1 MAGMIPRADMLVA
14 QGAIGVRDVDT
25 MERQA
30 RESIGQ
36 QIAAMDV
43 SELVLRAQLN
53 DTGRS
58 KLTMVDVAFL
68 VQRQI
73 EKAVCPDL

>member
-1 MAGMIPRADMLVA
+1 MAGMIPRADRLAA
-14 QGAIGVRDVDT
+14 QGAIGVDDVAA

-36 QIAAMDV
+36 QIGAMDI
-43 SELVLRAQLN
+43 SEIALKAQVASGRKATIVDMALVI
-53 DTGRS
+53 
-58 KLTMVDVAFL
+58 
-68 VQRQI
+68 QRQI

>member
-1 MAGMIPRADMLVA
+1 MAGMIPRADMLAA
-14 QGAIGVRDVDT
+14 QGAIGVRDVEA

-43 SELVLRAQLN
+43 PELVLRAQLN

-58 KLTMVDVAFL
+58 KVTMVDVAFL